1 MEVGSVSSSV
11 NAAANT
17 PVRPAGQDQQTLQAQ
32 QARQTKLTQNA
43 QTAQTTQAVTGN
55 ESADRAR
62 LAAEKNRPS
71 VNTSGQ
77 TVGQRINV
85 TA

>member
-11 NAAANT
+11 NAAVSSQLRA
-17 PVRPAGQDQQTLQAQ
+17 RPTDQDQQAQKTQQTQ
-32 QARQTKLTQNA
+32 QAKNDRSVVDNEAAERARIEA
-43 QTAQTTQAVTGN
+43 QTNQT
-55 ESADRAR
+55 
-62 LAAEKNRPS
+62 NRPS

-77 TVGQRINV
+77 AVGTRINV